1 MQFGGLFSEQH
12 GKWMA
17 MLGFGFEFI
26 VVIGENLLE
35 QVDMSGPPYLLRVQY
50 IEILKPVSKSL
61 SLFEARV
68 NNFKVKSY
76 NNPFRGSKMVLS
88 QGDCI
93 K

>member
-1 MQFGGLFSEQH
+1 MIGIIIFNHHMQNRQKQTHLEQ
-12 GKWMA
+12 
-17 MLGFGFEFI
+17 
-26 VVIGENLLE
+26 E

>member
-1 MQFGGLFSEQH
+1 
-12 GKWMA
+12 
-17 MLGFGFEFI
+17 
-26 VVIGENLLE
+26 
-35 QVDMSGPPYLLRVQY
+35 MSGPPYLLRVQY